1 MANLTKLETENNL
14 LYTPE
19 DGYVSYCF
27 GQDESGNVVI
37 FAKKSNGEVVV
48 VSGSGG
54 GGGGSGGSSADKLPV
69 MDAGN
74 YFTSDNVE
82 GVLQEIGETLDGLE
96 AELAEI

>member
-37 FAKKSNGEVVV
+37 FAKKSDGEVVV

-54 GGGGSGGSSADKLPV
+54 GASSADKLPV

-82 GVLQEIGETLDGLE
+82 DALQEIGETLDGLE

>member
-1 MANLTKLETENNL
+1 M
-14 LYTPE
+14 
-19 DGYVSYCF
+19 
-27 GQDESGNVVI
+27 
-37 FAKKSNGEVVV
+37 V

-54 GGGGSGGSSADKLPV
+54 GASSADKLPV

-82 GVLQEIGETLDGLE
+82 DALQEIGETLDGLE